1 MTKPLTLII
10 TGSILVVATLSAIIV
25 LFFSYKPLASN
36 SQIVLVE
43 SECERI
49 SAMGFNPILLNQD
62 SCLLAP
68 AAVIHTGLSSHHV
81 IHIKAANKAG
91 QMMLL
96 TISPHSLLTSS
107 EGMSNSLF

>member
-10 TGSILVVATLSAIIV
+10 TGSIFVVAALSAIIV
-25 LFFSYKPLASN
+25 LFFSYKPLDQN
-36 SQIVLVE
+36 SQIILVK

-49 SAMGFNPILLNQD
+49 SAMGFHPIPFNQD

-68 AAVIHTGLSSHHV
+68 AAILHTGFSNHHV
-81 IHIKAANKAG
+81 LHIKAANKAG

-96 TISPHSLLTSS
+96 TISPHSLLTAS